1 MVRRQTMRTRW
12 QAKLRAVTADLRRRL
27 HAPLREVGAYL
38 RSVVAG
44 HTRYY
49 GVPMNARA
57 IGAFRLAIARVW
69 CRMLRR
75 RSQRHRLP
83 WDRMRRLV
91 DRWLPPARV
100 CHPYPLVRF
109 GVVTQ
114 GKSRMR

>member
-1 MVRRQTMRTRW
+1 VKPARRF
-12 QAKLRAVTADLRRRL
+12 KVTDEGVAAAGFEL
-27 HAPLREVGAYL
+27 HAPVPEVGAYL

-49 GVPMNARA
+49 GVPFNAPA
-57 IGAFRLAIARVW
+57 IGAFRLGIARRW
-69 CRMLRR
+69 HRMLRR
-75 RSQRHRLP
+75 PSQRHRLP

-100 CHPYPLVRF
+100 CHPHPLVRL